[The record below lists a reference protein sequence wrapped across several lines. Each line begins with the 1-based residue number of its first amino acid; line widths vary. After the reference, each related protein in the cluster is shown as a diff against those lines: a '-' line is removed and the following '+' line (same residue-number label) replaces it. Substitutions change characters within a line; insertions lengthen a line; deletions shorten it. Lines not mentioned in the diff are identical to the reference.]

1 MLASPAEPVDAA
13 ERMDHHVRMKLR
25 AAAFRATRVFPG
37 AVGEMVSKELLS
49 FEEFGLRLS
58 RDGLVMRVV
67 DQVMNSELPTP
78 HSGVTQSS
86 PIPQPILI
94 VKPAE

>member
-1 MLASPAEPVDAA
+1 MGSRVVKRAYRYRFYPTSLQAQQLA
-13 ERMDHHVRMKLR
+13 R
-25 AAAFRATRVFPG
+25 
-37 AVGEMVSKELLS
+37 
-49 FEEFGLRLS
+49 EEFGLRLS